1 MARVLRSVVRS
12 VLMGGLLVAAAVDCW
27 IRRPKVGAEGAVWI
41 HGWCRRIVRAL
52 GIECDVE
59 GALPESGAVVC
70 NHLSYLDILLFSSVR
85 PFVMVAKTEV
95 RGGRCLGG
103 LRRRRG
109 RCMWSVG
116 VGLRLIRR

>member
-1 MARVLRSVVRS
+1 MDAEGSGMIAVWRRLRSVLRSFLFVC
-12 VLMGGLLVAAAVDCW
+12 LLIAAVVDCW

-41 HGWCRRIVRAL
+41 HGWCRRIVRAF

-85 PFVMVAKTEV
+85 PFVVVAKTEV
-95 RGGRCLGG
+95 R
-103 LRRRRG
+103 
-109 RCMWSVG
+109 
-116 VGLRLIRR
+116 